1 MKILINPDIHGRIF
15 WKYSIEHKDE
25 FNKIIFLGD
34 YLDAYSPDLLLKEED
49 NFKEIIQF
57 KKDNLNKVILL
68 LGNHDC
74 SYINSKILPSSRYN
88 PFKNGIYYKLFND
101 NLDLFQL
108 IYIYDKYLF
117 SHAGV
122 YEEWL
127 KMCDLNLDD
136 LINYDLDKLAS
147 YLNVLDYYRGGY
159 GNVGS
164 CIWADIRDS
173 ETEKLL
179 KGYYHIFGHTQL
191 KFKVSTS
198 EFSCLDCR
206 VPFSLDSE
214 TGYINKLMDIPTEW

>member
-1 MKILINPDIHGRIF
+1 MKILINPDIHGRVF

-25 FNKIIFLGD
+25 FDKIIFLGD
-34 YLDAYSPDLLLKEED
+34 YLDAYSPDLLVNEKD

-57 KKDNLNKVILL
+57 KKDNLDKVILL

-74 SYINSKILPSSRYN
+74 HYINSKILHSSRYN
-88 PFKNGIYYKLFND
+88 PFKASIYHKLFND

-122 YEEWL
+122 YQKW
-127 KMCDLNLDD
+127 MDLNKLTLKDLLDC
-136 LINYDLDKLAS
+136 DLDKLS
-147 YLNVLDYYRGGY
+147 KSLNWIDYFRGGFY
-159 GNVGS
+159 DVGS

-173 ETEKLL
+173 GTEKLL

-191 KFKVSTS
+191 KFNLSTS
-198 EFSCLDCR
+198 ELSCLDCR

-214 TGYINKLMDIPTEW
+214 TGYINKLMDIPSE

>member
-25 FNKIIFLGD
+25 FDKIVFLGD
-34 YLDAYSPDLLLKEED
+34 YLDAYSPDLLINEED

-57 KKDNLNKVILL
+57 KKDNLDKVILL

-74 SYINSKILPSSRYN
+74 HYINSKILHSSRYN
-88 PFKNGIYYKLFND
+88 PFKASIYHKLFND

-108 IYIYDKYLF
+108 VYIYNKYLF

-127 KMCDLNLDD
+127 NMCNLNLDD

-164 CIWADIRDS
+164 CIWADIQDS

-206 VPFSLDSE
+206 VPFSLDCE
-214 TGYINKLMDIPTEW
+214 TGKIEKLMDIPAEW

>member
-1 MKILINPDIHGRIF
+1 MKILINPDIHGRVF

-25 FNKIIFLGD
+25 FDKIIFLGD

-57 KKDNLNKVILL
+57 KKNNPDKVILL

-74 SYINSKILPSSRYN
+74 SYINDKIYTASRYN
-88 PFKNGIYYKLFND
+88 PVKHDSYQKLFLD
-101 NLDLFQL
+101 NIDLFQL

-122 YEEWL
+122 YQKW
-127 KMCDLNLDD
+127 MDLNKLTLKDLLDC
-136 LINYDLDKLAS
+136 DLDKLS
-147 YLNVLDYYRGGY
+147 KSLNWIDYFRGGFY
-159 GNVGS
+159 DVGS

-173 ETEKLL
+173 GTEKLL

-191 KFKVSTS
+191 KFNLSTS
-198 EFSCLDCR
+198 ELSCLDCR

-214 TGYINKLMDIPTEW
+214 TGCINKLMDIPSE

>member
-1 MKILINPDIHGRIF
+1 MKILINPDIHGRVF

-25 FNKIIFLGD
+25 FDKIIFLGD
-34 YLDAYSPDLLLKEED
+34 YLDAYSPDLLVNEKD

-57 KKDNLNKVILL
+57 KKDNLDKVILL

-74 SYINSKILPSSRYN
+74 HYINSKILHSSRYN
-88 PFKNGIYYKLFND
+88 PFKASIYHKLFND

-108 IYIYDKYLF
+108 VYIYNKYLF

-127 KMCDLNLDD
+127 KMCDLNLDN

-147 YLNVLDYYRGGY
+147 HLNVLDYYRGGY

-214 TGYINKLMDIPTEW
+214 TGKIEKLMDIPTEW

>member
-25 FNKIIFLGD
+25 FDKIIFLGD
-34 YLDAYSPDLLLKEED
+34 YLDAYSPDLLINEED

-57 KKDNLNKVILL
+57 KKDNLDKVILL

-74 SYINSKILPSSRYN
+74 HYINSKILSSSRYN
-88 PFKNGIYYKLFND
+88 PFKANIYHKLFND

>member
-25 FNKIIFLGD
+25 FDKIIFLGD
-34 YLDAYSPDLLLKEED
+34 YLDAYSPDLLINEED

-57 KKDNLNKVILL
+57 KKDNLDKVILL

-74 SYINSKILPSSRYN
+74 SYINSKILPSSRHN
-88 PFKNGIYYKLFND
+88 PFKADIYHKLFND

-108 IYIYDKYLF
+108 VYIYNKYLF

-122 YEEWL
+122 YQKW
-127 KMCDLNLDD
+127 MDLNKLTLKDLLDC
-136 LINYDLDKLAS
+136 DLDKLS
-147 YLNVLDYYRGGY
+147 KSLNWIDYFRGGFY
-159 GNVGS
+159 DVGS

-173 ETEKLL
+173 GTEKLL

>member
-1 MKILINPDIHGRIF
+1 MKILINPDIHGRVF

-25 FNKIIFLGD
+25 FDKIIFLGD

-57 KKDNLNKVILL
+57 KKDNPDKVILL

-74 SYINSKILPSSRYN
+74 HYINDKIYEASRYN
-88 PFKNGIYYKLFND
+88 SFKHNSYQKLFLD
-101 NLDLFQL
+101 NIDLFQL

-122 YEEWL
+122 YQKWI
-127 KMCDLNLDD
+127 DLNKLTLKDLLDC
-136 LINYDLDKLAS
+136 DLDKLS
-147 YLNVLDYYRGGY
+147 KSLNWIDYFRGGFY
-159 GNVGS
+159 DVGS

-173 ETEKLL
+173 GTEKLL

-191 KFKVSTS
+191 KFNLSTS

-206 VPFSLDSE
+206 IPFSLDSE
-214 TGYINKLMDIPTEW
+214 TGHINKLMDIPSE

>member
-1 MKILINPDIHGRIF
+1 MKILINPDIHGRVF

-25 FNKIIFLGD
+25 FDKIIFLGD
-34 YLDAYSPDLLLKEED
+34 YLDAYSPDLLVNEKD

-57 KKDNLNKVILL
+57 KKDNLDKVILL

-74 SYINSKILPSSRYN
+74 HYINSKILHSSRYN
-88 PFKNGIYYKLFND
+88 PFKASIYHKLFND

-108 IYIYDKYLF
+108 VYIYNKYLF

-122 YEEWL
+122 YQKW
-127 KMCDLNLDD
+127 MDLNKLTLKDLLDC
-136 LINYDLDKLAS
+136 DLDKLS
-147 YLNVLDYYRGGY
+147 KSLNWIDYFRGGFY
-159 GNVGS
+159 DVGS

-173 ETEKLL
+173 GTEKLL

-191 KFKVSTS
+191 KFNLSTS
-198 EFSCLDCR
+198 ELSCLDCR

-214 TGYINKLMDIPTEW
+214 TGYINKLMDIPSE

>member
-1 MKILINPDIHGRIF
+1 MKILINPDIHGRVF

-25 FNKIIFLGD
+25 FDKIIFLGD
-34 YLDAYSPDLLLKEED
+34 YLDAYSPDLLLKEKD

-57 KKDNLNKVILL
+57 KKDNLDKVILL

-74 SYINSKILPSSRYN
+74 HYINSKIFHSSRYN
-88 PFKNGIYYKLFND
+88 LFKANVYHKLFND

-122 YEEWL
+122 YQKW
-127 KMCDLNLDD
+127 MDLNKLTLKDLLDC
-136 LINYDLDKLAS
+136 DLDKLS
-147 YLNVLDYYRGGY
+147 KSLNWIDYFRGGFY
-159 GNVGS
+159 DVGS

-173 ETEKLL
+173 GTEKLL

-191 KFKVSTS
+191 KFNLSTS

-206 VPFSLDSE
+206 IPFSLDSE
-214 TGYINKLMDIPTEW
+214 TGHINKLMDIPSE

>member
-1 MKILINPDIHGRIF
+1 MKILINPDIHGRVF

-25 FNKIIFLGD
+25 FDKIIFLGD

-57 KKDNLNKVILL
+57 KKDNPDKVILL

-74 SYINSKILPSSRYN
+74 HYINDKIYEASRYN
-88 PFKNGIYYKLFND
+88 SFKHDSYQKLFLD
-101 NLDLFQL
+101 NIDLFQL

-122 YEEWL
+122 YQKW
-127 KMCDLNLDD
+127 MDLNKLTLKDLLDC
-136 LINYDLDKLAS
+136 DLDKLS
-147 YLNVLDYYRGGY
+147 KSLNWIDYFRGGFY
-159 GNVGS
+159 DVGS

-173 ETEKLL
+173 GTEKLL

-191 KFKVSTS
+191 KFNLSTS
-198 EFSCLDCR
+198 ELSCLDCR

-214 TGYINKLMDIPTEW
+214 TGHINKLMDIPSE

>member
-1 MKILINPDIHGRIF
+1 MKILINPDIHGRVF

-25 FNKIIFLGD
+25 FDKIIFLGD
-34 YLDAYSPDLLLKEED
+34 YLDAYSPDLLINEED

-57 KKDNLNKVILL
+57 KKDNLDKVILL

-74 SYINSKILPSSRYN
+74 SYITDKIYAASRYN
-88 PFKNGIYYKLFND
+88 PFKHNSYQKLFLD
-101 NLDLFQL
+101 NIDLFQL

-147 YLNVLDYYRGGY
+147 YLNILDYYRGGY

-191 KFKVSTS
+191 KFNLSTS

>member
-1 MKILINPDIHGRIF
+1 MKILINPDIHGRVF

-25 FNKIIFLGD
+25 FDKIIFLGD

-57 KKDNLNKVILL
+57 KKDNLDKVILL

-74 SYINSKILPSSRYN
+74 HYINSKIFHSSRYN
-88 PFKNGIYYKLFND
+88 LFKANVYHKLFND

-108 IYIYDKYLF
+108 VYIYNKYLF

-127 KMCDLNLDD
+127 KMCDLNLDN
-136 LINYDLDKLAS
+136 LINYDLDELAP
-147 YLNVLDYYRGGY
+147 YLNVLDSYRGGL
-159 GNVGS
+159 GSIGS

>member
-1 MKILINPDIHGRIF
+1 MKILINPDIHGRVF

-25 FNKIIFLGD
+25 FDKIIFLGD
-34 YLDAYSPDLLLKEED
+34 YLDAYSPDLLINEKD

-57 KKDNLNKVILL
+57 KKDNLDKVILL

-74 SYINSKILPSSRYN
+74 HYINSKIFHSSRYN
-88 PFKNGIYYKLFND
+88 LFKANVYHKLFND

-108 IYIYDKYLF
+108 VYIYNKYLF

-127 KMCDLNLDD
+127 KMCDLNLDN

-147 YLNVLDYYRGGY
+147 HLNVLDYYRGGY

-191 KFKVSTS
+191 KFNLSTS

-214 TGYINKLMDIPTEW
+214 TGYINKLMDIPSE

>member
-1 MKILINPDIHGRIF
+1 MKILINPDIHGRVF

-25 FNKIIFLGD
+25 FDKIIFLGD
-34 YLDAYSPDLLLKEED
+34 YLDAYSPDLLVNEKD

-57 KKDNLNKVILL
+57 KKDNLDKVILL

-74 SYINSKILPSSRYN
+74 HYINSKILHSSRYN
-88 PFKNGIYYKLFND
+88 LFKANIYHKLFND

-108 IYIYDKYLF
+108 IYIYNKYLF

-122 YEEWL
+122 YQKW
-127 KMCDLNLDD
+127 MDLNKLTLKDLLDC
-136 LINYDLDKLAS
+136 DLDKLS
-147 YLNVLDYYRGGY
+147 KSLNWIDYFRGGFY
-159 GNVGS
+159 DVGS

-173 ETEKLL
+173 GTEKLL

-191 KFKVSTS
+191 KFNLSTS
-198 EFSCLDCR
+198 ELSCLDCR

-214 TGYINKLMDIPTEW
+214 TGYINKLMDIPSE

>member
-1 MKILINPDIHGRIF
+1 MKILINPDIHGRVF

-25 FNKIIFLGD
+25 FDKIIFLGD
-34 YLDAYSPDLLLKEED
+34 YLDAYSPDLLVNEKD

-57 KKDNLNKVILL
+57 KKDNLDKVILL

-74 SYINSKILPSSRYN
+74 HYINSKILHSSRYN
-88 PFKNGIYYKLFND
+88 PFKASIYHKLFND

-108 IYIYDKYLF
+108 VYIYNKYLF

-122 YEEWL
+122 YQKW
-127 KMCDLNLDD
+127 MDLNKLTLKDLLDC
-136 LINYDLDKLAS
+136 DLDKLS
-147 YLNVLDYYRGGY
+147 KSLNWIDYFRGGFY
-159 GNVGS
+159 DVGS

-173 ETEKLL
+173 GTEKLL

-191 KFKVSTS
+191 KFNLSTS
-198 EFSCLDCR
+198 ELSCLDCR

-214 TGYINKLMDIPTEW
+214 TGHINKLMDIPSE

>member
-1 MKILINPDIHGRIF
+1 MKILINPDIHGRVF

-25 FNKIIFLGD
+25 FDKIIFLGD
-34 YLDAYSPDLLLKEED
+34 YLDAYSPDLLLKEKD

-57 KKDNLNKVILL
+57 KKDNPDKVILL

-74 SYINSKILPSSRYN
+74 SYINDKIYTASRYN
-88 PFKNGIYYKLFND
+88 PFKHNSYQKLFLD
-101 NLDLFQL
+101 NIDLFQL

-122 YEEWL
+122 YQKW
-127 KMCDLNLDD
+127 MDLNKLTLKDLLDC
-136 LINYDLDKLAS
+136 DLDKLS
-147 YLNVLDYYRGGY
+147 KSLNWIDYFRGGFY
-159 GNVGS
+159 DVGS

-173 ETEKLL
+173 GTEKLL

-191 KFKVSTS
+191 KFNLSTS

-206 VPFSLDSE
+206 IPFSLDSE
-214 TGYINKLMDIPTEW
+214 TGHINKLMDIPSE

>member
-1 MKILINPDIHGRIF
+1 MKILINPDIHGRVF

-25 FNKIIFLGD
+25 FDKIIFLGD

-57 KKDNLNKVILL
+57 KKDNPDKVILL

-74 SYINSKILPSSRYN
+74 HYINDKIYEASRYN
-88 PFKNGIYYKLFND
+88 SFKHNSYQKLFLD
-101 NLDLFQL
+101 NIDLFQL

-122 YEEWL
+122 YQKW
-127 KMCDLNLDD
+127 MDLNKLTLKDLLDC
-136 LINYDLDKLAS
+136 DLDKLS
-147 YLNVLDYYRGGY
+147 KSLNWIDYFRGGFY
-159 GNVGS
+159 DVGS

-173 ETEKLL
+173 GTEKLL

-191 KFKVSTS
+191 KFNLSTS

-206 VPFSLDSE
+206 IPFSLDSE
-214 TGYINKLMDIPTEW
+214 TGHINKLMDIPSE

>member
-1 MKILINPDIHGRIF
+1 
-15 WKYSIEHKDE
+15 
-25 FNKIIFLGD
+25 
-34 YLDAYSPDLLLKEED
+34 
-49 NFKEIIQF
+49 
-57 KKDNLNKVILL
+57 
-68 LGNHDC
+68 
-74 SYINSKILPSSRYN
+74 
-88 PFKNGIYYKLFND
+88 
-101 NLDLFQL
+101 
-108 IYIYDKYLF
+108 
-117 SHAGV
+117 
-122 YEEWL
+122 
-127 KMCDLNLDD
+127 MCDLNLDN
-136 LINYDLDKLAS
+136 LINYDLDELAS

-214 TGYINKLMDIPTEW
+214 TGHINKLMDIPTEW

>member
-1 MKILINPDIHGRIF
+1 MKILINPDIHGRVF

-25 FNKIIFLGD
+25 FDKIIFLGD
-34 YLDAYSPDLLLKEED
+34 YLDAYSPDLLVNEKD

-57 KKDNLNKVILL
+57 KKDNLDKVILL

-74 SYINSKILPSSRYN
+74 HYINSKILHSSRYN
-88 PFKNGIYYKLFND
+88 PFKANIYHKLFND

-122 YEEWL
+122 YQKW
-127 KMCDLNLDD
+127 MDLNKLTLKDLLDC
-136 LINYDLDKLAS
+136 DLDKLS
-147 YLNVLDYYRGGY
+147 KSLNWIDYFRGGFY
-159 GNVGS
+159 DVGS

-173 ETEKLL
+173 GTEKLL

-191 KFKVSTS
+191 KFNLSTS
-198 EFSCLDCR
+198 ELSCLDCR
-206 VPFSLDSE
+206 IPFSLDSE
-214 TGYINKLMDIPTEW
+214 TGHVNKLMDIPLE

>member
-1 MKILINPDIHGRIF
+1 MKILINPDIHGRVF

-25 FNKIIFLGD
+25 FDKIIFLGD

-57 KKDNLNKVILL
+57 KKDNPDKVILL

-74 SYINSKILPSSRYN
+74 HYINDKIYEASRYN
-88 PFKNGIYYKLFND
+88 SFKHNSYQKLFLD
-101 NLDLFQL
+101 NIDLFQL

-122 YEEWL
+122 YQKW
-127 KMCDLNLDD
+127 MDLNKLTLKDLLD
-136 LINYDLDKLAS
+136 YDLDKLS
-147 YLNVLDYYRGGY
+147 KSLNWIDYFRGGFY
-159 GNVGS
+159 DVGS

-173 ETEKLL
+173 GTEKLL

-191 KFKVSTS
+191 KFNLSTS

-206 VPFSLDSE
+206 IPFSLDSE
-214 TGYINKLMDIPTEW
+214 TGHINKLMDIPSE

>member
-1 MKILINPDIHGRIF
+1 MKILINPDIHGRVF

-25 FNKIIFLGD
+25 FDKIIFLGD

-57 KKDNLNKVILL
+57 KKNNSDKVILL

-74 SYINSKILPSSRYN
+74 HYINDKIYEASRYN
-88 PFKNGIYYKLFND
+88 SFKHDSYQKLFLD
-101 NLDLFQL
+101 NIDLFQL

-122 YEEWL
+122 YQKW
-127 KMCDLNLDD
+127 MDLNKLTLKDLLDC
-136 LINYDLDKLAS
+136 DLDKLS
-147 YLNVLDYYRGGY
+147 KSLNWIDYFRGGFY
-159 GNVGS
+159 DVGS

-173 ETEKLL
+173 GTEKLL

-191 KFKVSTS
+191 KFNLSTS
-198 EFSCLDCR
+198 ELSCLDCR

-214 TGYINKLMDIPTEW
+214 TGYINKLMDIPSE

>member
-1 MKILINPDIHGRIF
+1 MKILINPDIHGRVF

-25 FNKIIFLGD
+25 FDKIIFLGD

-57 KKDNLNKVILL
+57 KKDNPDKVILL

-74 SYINSKILPSSRYN
+74 HYINDKIYEASRYN
-88 PFKNGIYYKLFND
+88 SFKHNSYQKLFLD
-101 NLDLFQL
+101 NIDLFQL
-108 IYIYDKYLF
+108 IYIYNKYLF

-122 YEEWL
+122 YQKW
-127 KMCDLNLDD
+127 MDLNKLTLKDLLDC
-136 LINYDLDKLAS
+136 DLDKLS
-147 YLNVLDYYRGGY
+147 KSLNWIDYFRGGFY
-159 GNVGS
+159 DVGS

-173 ETEKLL
+173 GTEKLL

-191 KFKVSTS
+191 KFNLSTS

-206 VPFSLDSE
+206 IPFSLDSE
-214 TGYINKLMDIPTEW
+214 TGHINKLMDIPSE

>member
-1 MKILINPDIHGRIF
+1 MKILINPDIHGRVF

-25 FNKIIFLGD
+25 FDKIIFLGD
-34 YLDAYSPDLLLKEED
+34 YLDAYSPDLLVNEKD

-57 KKDNLNKVILL
+57 KKDNLDKVILL

-74 SYINSKILPSSRYN
+74 HYINSKILHSSRYN
-88 PFKNGIYYKLFND
+88 PFKASIYHKLFND

-108 IYIYDKYLF
+108 VYIYNKYLF

-127 KMCDLNLDD
+127 KMCDLNLDN

-147 YLNVLDYYRGGY
+147 HLNVLDYYRGGY

-191 KFKVSTS
+191 KFNLSTS
-198 EFSCLDCR
+198 ELSCLDCR

-214 TGYINKLMDIPTEW
+214 TGKIEKLMDIPTEW

>member
-1 MKILINPDIHGRIF
+1 MKILINPDIHGRVF

-25 FNKIIFLGD
+25 FDKIIFLGD

-57 KKDNLNKVILL
+57 KKDNSDKVILL

-74 SYINSKILPSSRYN
+74 HYINDKIYEASRYN
-88 PFKNGIYYKLFND
+88 SFKHDSYQKLFLD
-101 NLDLFQL
+101 NIDLFQL

-122 YEEWL
+122 YQKW
-127 KMCDLNLDD
+127 MDLNKLTLKDLLDC
-136 LINYDLDKLAS
+136 DLDKLYKS
-147 YLNVLDYYRGGY
+147 LNWIDYFRGGFY
-159 GNVGS
+159 DVGS

-173 ETEKLL
+173 GTEKLL

-191 KFKVSTS
+191 KFNLSTS
-198 EFSCLDCR
+198 ELSCLDCR

-214 TGYINKLMDIPTEW
+214 TGYINKLMDIPSE

>member
-1 MKILINPDIHGRIF
+1 MKILINPDIHGRVF

-25 FNKIIFLGD
+25 FDKIIFLGD

-57 KKDNLNKVILL
+57 KKDNSDKVILL

-74 SYINSKILPSSRYN
+74 YYINDKIYEASRYN
-88 PFKNGIYYKLFND
+88 PVKHDSYQKLFLD
-101 NLDLFQL
+101 NIDLFQL

-122 YEEWL
+122 YKKW
-127 KMCDLNLDD
+127 MDLNKLTLKDLLDC
-136 LINYDLDKLAS
+136 DLDKLS
-147 YLNVLDYYRGGY
+147 KSLNWIDYFRGGFY
-159 GNVGS
+159 DVGS

-173 ETEKLL
+173 GTEKLL

-191 KFKVSTS
+191 KFNLSTS
-198 EFSCLDCR
+198 ELSCLDCR

-214 TGYINKLMDIPTEW
+214 TGYINKLMDIPSE

>member
-25 FNKIIFLGD
+25 FDKIIFLGD
-34 YLDAYSPDLLLKEED
+34 YLDAYSPDLLINEED

-57 KKDNLNKVILL
+57 KKDNLDKVILL

-88 PFKNGIYYKLFND
+88 PFKAGIYHKLFND

-136 LINYDLDKLAS
+136 LINYDLDKLAP
-147 YLNVLDYYRGGY
+147 YLNVLDSHRGGF
-159 GNVGS
+159 GSIGS

-206 VPFSLDSE
+206 VPFSLDCE
-214 TGYINKLMDIPTEW
+214 TGYINKLIDIPTEW

>member
-1 MKILINPDIHGRIF
+1 MKILINPDIHGRVF
-15 WKYSIEHKDE
+15 WKYSVEHKDE
-25 FNKIIFLGD
+25 FDKIIFLGD
-34 YLDAYSPDLLLKEED
+34 YLDAYSPDLLVNEED

-57 KKDNLNKVILL
+57 KKDNLDKVILL

-74 SYINSKILPSSRYN
+74 SYINSKILPSSRHN
-88 PFKNGIYYKLFND
+88 PFKADIYHKLFND

-108 IYIYDKYLF
+108 VYIYNKYLF

-127 KMCDLNLDD
+127 KMCDLNLDN
-136 LINYDLDKLAS
+136 LINYDLDELAP

-214 TGYINKLMDIPTEW
+214 TGYINKLTDIPTEW

>member
-25 FNKIIFLGD
+25 FDKIIFLGD
-34 YLDAYSPDLLLKEED
+34 YLDAYSPDLLVNEED

-57 KKDNLNKVILL
+57 KKDNLDKVILL

-74 SYINSKILPSSRYN
+74 SYINSKILHSSRYN
-88 PFKNGIYYKLFND
+88 PFKANIYHKLFND

-108 IYIYDKYLF
+108 VYIYNKYLF

-127 KMCDLNLDD
+127 KMCDLNLDN
-136 LINYDLDKLAS
+136 LINYDLDELAP
-147 YLNVLDYYRGGY
+147 YLNVLDSHRGGL
-159 GNVGS
+159 GSIGS

-206 VPFSLDSE
+206 VPFSLDCE
-214 TGYINKLMDIPTEW
+214 TGKIEKLMDIPTEW

>member
-1 MKILINPDIHGRIF
+1 MKILINPDIHGRVF
-15 WKYSIEHKDE
+15 WKYSIEHKNE
-25 FNKIIFLGD
+25 FDKIIFLGD
-34 YLDAYSPDLLLKEED
+34 YLDAYSPDLLVNEKD

-57 KKDNLNKVILL
+57 KKDNLDKVILL

-74 SYINSKILPSSRYN
+74 HYINSKILHSSRYN
-88 PFKNGIYYKLFND
+88 PFKASIYHKLFND

-108 IYIYDKYLF
+108 VYIYNKYLF

-127 KMCDLNLDD
+127 KMCDLNLDN

-164 CIWADIRDS
+164 CIWADIQDS

>member
-57 KKDNLNKVILL
+57 KKDNLDKVILL

-88 PFKNGIYYKLFND
+88 PFKAGIYHKLFND

-214 TGYINKLMDIPTEW
+214 TGRINKLMDIPTEW

>member
-1 MKILINPDIHGRIF
+1 MKILINPDIHGRVF

-25 FNKIIFLGD
+25 FDKIIFLGD
-34 YLDAYSPDLLLKEED
+34 YLDAYSPDLLVNEKD

-57 KKDNLNKVILL
+57 KKDNLDKVILL

-74 SYINSKILPSSRYN
+74 HYINSKILHSSRYN
-88 PFKNGIYYKLFND
+88 PFKANIYHKLFND

-108 IYIYDKYLF
+108 VYIYNKYLF

-127 KMCDLNLDD
+127 KMCDN
-136 LINYDLDKLAS
+136 LINYDLDELAS

-191 KFKVSTS
+191 KFKVSTP

-206 VPFSLDSE
+206 VPFSLDCE
-214 TGYINKLMDIPTEW
+214 TGKIEKLMDIPTEW

>member
-1 MKILINPDIHGRIF
+1 MKILINPDIHGRVF

-25 FNKIIFLGD
+25 FDKIIFLGD
-34 YLDAYSPDLLLKEED
+34 YLDAYSPDLLVNEKD

-57 KKDNLNKVILL
+57 KKDNLDKVILL

-74 SYINSKILPSSRYN
+74 HYINSKILHSSRYN
-88 PFKNGIYYKLFND
+88 PFKASIYHKLFND

-108 IYIYDKYLF
+108 VYIYNKYLF

-127 KMCDLNLDD
+127 KMCDLNLDN
-136 LINYDLDKLAS
+136 LINYDLDELAP

>member
-25 FNKIIFLGD
+25 FDKIIFLGD
-34 YLDAYSPDLLLKEED
+34 SLDAYSPDLLVNEKD

-57 KKDNLNKVILL
+57 KKDNLDKVILL

-74 SYINSKILPSSRYN
+74 HYINSKILHSSRYN
-88 PFKNGIYYKLFND
+88 AFKASIYHKLFND

-108 IYIYDKYLF
+108 VYIYNKYLF

-127 KMCDLNLDD
+127 KMCDLNLDN

-164 CIWADIRDS
+164 CIWADIQDS

>member
-1 MKILINPDIHGRIF
+1 MKILINPDIHGRVF

-25 FNKIIFLGD
+25 FDKIIFLGD

-57 KKDNLNKVILL
+57 KKDNLDKVILL

-74 SYINSKILPSSRYN
+74 HYINSKILHSSRYN
-88 PFKNGIYYKLFND
+88 PFKANIYHKLFND

-122 YEEWL
+122 YQKWI
-127 KMCDLNLDD
+127 DLNKLTLKDLLDC
-136 LINYDLDKLAS
+136 DLDKLS
-147 YLNVLDYYRGGY
+147 KSLNWIDYFRGGFY
-159 GNVGS
+159 DVGS

-173 ETEKLL
+173 GTEKLL

-191 KFKVSTS
+191 KFNLSTS

-206 VPFSLDSE
+206 IPFSLDTE
-214 TGYINKLMDIPTEW
+214 TGNINKLMDIPSE

>member
-1 MKILINPDIHGRIF
+1 MKILINPDIHGRVF

-25 FNKIIFLGD
+25 FDKIIFLGD

-57 KKDNLNKVILL
+57 KKDNPDKVILL

-74 SYINSKILPSSRYN
+74 HYINDKIYEASRYN
-88 PFKNGIYYKLFND
+88 SFKHNSYQKLFLD
-101 NLDLFQL
+101 NIDLFQL
-108 IYIYDKYLF
+108 IYIYNKYLF

-122 YEEWL
+122 YQKWI
-127 KMCDLNLDD
+127 DLNKLTLKDLLD
-136 LINYDLDKLAS
+136 YDLDKLS
-147 YLNVLDYYRGGY
+147 KSLNWIDYFRGGFY
-159 GNVGS
+159 DVGS

-173 ETEKLL
+173 GTEKLL

-191 KFKVSTS
+191 KFNLSTS

-206 VPFSLDSE
+206 IPFSLDSE
-214 TGYINKLMDIPTEW
+214 TGHINKLMDIPSE